1 MSNKN
6 EPIAIELAKKQQE
19 ISISEFFT
27 KNRHLL
33 GFDNPNRALMMTV
46 KEAVDNSLDA
56 CEEMRVLPEISVIL
70 SQLSENRIKVIV
82 EDNGPGIVKK
92 QIPNVFAKLLYGSKF
107 HRLSQSR
114 GQQGIGISASVL
126 YSQLTTGKPT
136 KIISKIDPKKPAH
149 YYELGINTK
158 TNEPQI
164 FKEDELSWDKDHGTK
179 IELEIE
185 AKYQKGKQSV
195 DEYIKETA
203 ISNPHARLIYTSPD
217 NEKTEYLR
225 VINELPKEAK
235 EIKPHPHGIELGILI
250 KMLHD
255 TTEKTVQSFL
265 QNDFSRIGPGT
276 AREILDDAKIATK
289 KPNDLNGQEMEKLFE
304 SLQKAKVIAPSTDCL
319 SPIGEETLEKGLKK
333 EINADFYAT
342 TTRSP
347 TVYRGNPF
355 IVECCT
361 GDTQIILE
369 DGSLTPIKKYVE
381 RKMLDKKVF
390 SMDSNLKIV
399 PKKVIAVHKFK
410 NQHKILKIR
419 TRTGRELKLTENNE
433 VPIIENG
440 KIIWKEA
447 SDLMSGDFIAAPRR
461 LKVLGR
467 IPHIL
472 DLLNPKIIKIVDREL
487 VVEIMDILKK
497 KYGSY
502 KASAIKLKINYQ
514 TYKAY
519 KRNKGGVN
527 RPTLLEFKNMIDDLG
542 LDFEGFKKRI
552 KSIRIVD
559 NKFTNPGK
567 INLPEINEEFLYL
580 LGLICSDGYLSKS
593 NISFINKDKRL
604 QKEYSKKMQ
613 ELFGLKVKYY
623 VSEYG
628 NLCNKTLFIV
638 MQKIKEILPTLPDHL
653 IIAWLKGVADGD
665 GYPRIDSRTKHLEG
679 IGICTAK
686 REDAK
691 LVQTLLLR
699 LSIVSKIEKHKPSK
713 PGKINGRLVI
723 TKKTKHDIIIEDI
736 KNIKKFISIISFR
749 QTNRANK
756 VLDALIRE
764 ERSWS
769 DVLPIGSLLV
779 SFRQENNLYQHQ
791 FNLSDQSIRQIE
803 KNRQYMTRS
812 NLQELLLEKDYY
824 GESFKELQK
833 LAFSDI
839 LWDKIIDIELAQH
852 EDYVYD
858 LTVETGNF
866 VANNIIMHNC
876 GIAYGGDLEKETS
889 VRMMR
894 FANRVPLLYQQG
906 ACAITEAVTDINW
919 KAYSLQQS
927 SNSLPVGPVLIL
939 IHIASVWVP
948 FTSEAKEAIAHY
960 DEIIKEIKLA
970 LQECGRKLGIY
981 IRKTVRAGEQKEKI
995 SLFEKY
1001 IPELANSL
1009 SSLTGE
1015 KKELIQIKLQKILK
1029 KELPTLELENGAK
1042 E

>member
-56 CEEMRVLPEISVIL
+56 CEEMRVLPEISVTL
-70 SQLSENRIKVIV
+70 SQLSENRIKVVV

-107 HRLSQSR
+107 HRLKMSR

-164 FKEDELSWDKDHGTK
+164 FKEDELEWKKDHGTK

-225 VINELPKEAK
+225 ATNELPKEAK

-276 AREILDDAKIATK
+276 AREILDDAKITTK
-289 KPNDLNGQEMEKLFE
+289 KPNELNSQEIEELFE
-304 SLQKAKVIAPSTDCL
+304 SLQKAKVIAPPTDCL
-319 SPIGEETLEKGLKK
+319 SPIGEETLEKGLRK
-333 EINADFYAT
+333 EITADFYAT

-355 IVECCT
+355 
-361 GDTQIILE
+361 
-369 DGSLTPIKKYVE
+369 
-381 RKMLDKKVF
+381 
-390 SMDSNLKIV
+390 
-399 PKKVIAVHKFK
+399 VI
-410 NQHKILKIR
+410 
-419 TRTGRELKLTENNE
+419 E
-433 VPIIENG
+433 V
-440 KIIWKEA
+440 
-447 SDLMSGDFIAAPRR
+447 
-461 LKVLGR
+461 
-467 IPHIL
+467 
-472 DLLNPKIIKIVDREL
+472 
-487 VVEIMDILKK
+487 
-497 KYGSY
+497 
-502 KASAIKLKINYQ
+502 
-514 TYKAY
+514 
-519 KRNKGGVN
+519 
-527 RPTLLEFKNMIDDLG
+527 G
-542 LDFEGFKKRI
+542 L
-552 KSIRIVD
+552 
-559 NKFTNPGK
+559 
-567 INLPEINEEFLYL
+567 
-580 LGLICSDGYLSKS
+580 
-593 NISFINKDKRL
+593 
-604 QKEYSKKMQ
+604 
-613 ELFGLKVKYY
+613 
-623 VSEYG
+623 
-628 NLCNKTLFIV
+628 
-638 MQKIKEILPTLPDHL
+638 
-653 IIAWLKGVADGD
+653 
-665 GYPRIDSRTKHLEG
+665 
-679 IGICTAK
+679 
-686 REDAK
+686 
-691 LVQTLLLR
+691 
-699 LSIVSKIEKHKPSK
+699 
-713 PGKINGRLVI
+713 
-723 TKKTKHDIIIEDI
+723 
-736 KNIKKFISIISFR
+736 
-749 QTNRANK
+749 
-756 VLDALIRE
+756 
-764 ERSWS
+764 
-769 DVLPIGSLLV
+769 
-779 SFRQENNLYQHQ
+779 
-791 FNLSDQSIRQIE
+791 
-803 KNRQYMTRS
+803 
-812 NLQELLLEKDYY
+812 
-824 GESFKELQK
+824 
-833 LAFSDI
+833 
-839 LWDKIIDIELAQH
+839 
-852 EDYVYD
+852 
-858 LTVETGNF
+858 
-866 VANNIIMHNC
+866 
-876 GIAYGGDLEKETS
+876 AYGGDLEKETS

-927 SNSLPVGPVLIL
+927 SNSLPIGPVLVL

-981 IRKTVRAGEQKEKI
+981 IRKTVMAGEQKEKI

-1015 KKELIQIKLQKILK
+1015 KKELIQNKLQKILK